1 MLATLSQYVP
11 LLTLTDHLEWSA
23 AIKALCLQEK
33 SGLDEQPGM
42 STASQQGG
50 ISVVDTVGSPA
61 PVQAAEQAEV
71 AHMADAAGAAHNS
84 SEAQKAPASSAAAS
98 PVTQELPPTSRQLS
112 EADQSNAE
120 YTQFGSQLLSLSSE
134 SLSAL
139 PTPMHPAAVPPAEAQ
154 DLNNALA
161 RSLLQGNRTSGIT
174 DAEAQS
180 ARLTS
185 AYSGRSLVYDDL
197 YFTAAATQHSMC
209 ASMLLVSAKVVSACA

>member
-1 MLATLSQYVP
+1 
-11 LLTLTDHLEWSA
+11 
-23 AIKALCLQEK
+23 
-33 SGLDEQPGM
+33 M

-50 ISVVDTVGSPA
+50 ISVVDTIGSPA

-71 AHMADAAGAAHNS
+71 AHMADAAGAAHHS
-84 SEAQKAPASSAAAS
+84 SEAQKAPTSSAAAS
-98 PVTQELPPTSRQLS
+98 PVTQQLPTTSTQLS

-161 RSLLQGNRTSGIT
+161 RSLLQGTRTSGLT

-185 AYSGRSLVYDDL
+185 AYSGRSLVHDDL
-197 YFTAAATQHSMC
+197 HFTAAAKQHSMC
-209 ASMLLVSAKVVSACA
+209 ASMLLVCSKDCVCQCMTLTPLACQVAVF